1 MSIQPVLRAADRLRR
16 EKRFLLLYVC
26 AGCIVYFLL
35 ISKGLF
41 NHYDGLWHPA
51 RYYAGDWEVSIGR
64 WVWPLIDKLRFGL
77 VSASMN
83 TLISLLLTGI
93 GHIFLFDLFE
103 VRNDAGK
110 LMISLLWIGSTV
122 MSVALSY
129 VYMSTT
135 FAAAF
140 LFAAAAA
147 YWLIRRDTAAGLAV
161 SACFFALSMA
171 CYQGYIGVTCL
182 ILCAYLIFLCSR
194 TEKIAGIAKYCLR
207 TVGMIMLGGA
217 LYFAGTKLSVRIRHI
232 SLDQYGGAA
241 SITPGAILRNIPA
254 GVKLCYVEFYKFFGT
269 STRHNNY
276 FKENHAALLLF
287 AALMAVMAVCLL
299 RVAKKSIP
307 HVLLMLAG
315 AVLLPLAANFVLLI
329 AIESTYIQIQA
340 SSGMAMMPGV
350 LACMTYAA
358 AKGLLPQRA
367 ASGKKSPLFSGGFIL
382 ATLLTALLAWAEIC
396 SVTNDQL
403 AMEEGMTSTSTIAN
417 MIAED
422 LKEEGLITSDKKLCV
437 IGVPAKND
445 LFYKYQAWNEANRYA
460 RFGMWSTAPNCDF
473 YSWRSTYRYLC
484 GLSLNFCSSGEYNEL
499 KASKEVKKMPVYPED
514 GSIREVGD
522 FIVVKVSDKY

>member
-1 MSIQPVLRAADRLRR
+1 MAGFRK

-26 AGCIVYFLL
+26 AGCLVYFLL

-64 WVWPLIDKLRFGL
+64 WVWPLIDKMRFGL

-83 TLISLLLTGI
+83 TLISLLLTGA
-93 GHIFLFDLFE
+93 GHILLFSLFDVKKDLE
-103 VRNDAGK
+103 K
-110 LMISLLWIGSTV
+110 LLISLLWIGSTV

-129 VYMSTT
+129 VYMSVT

-140 LFAAAAA
+140 FFAAAAA
-147 YWLIRRDTAAGLAV
+147 FLLIRFDTAAGLV
-161 SACFFALSMA
+161 LSACSFALSMG

-182 ILCAYLIFLCSR
+182 VLCAYFILLCSR
-194 TEKIAGIAKYCLR
+194 IEKIGSIAKYCLR
-207 TVGMIMLGGA
+207 TAIMILLGGA
-217 LYFAGTKLSVRIRHI
+217 VYFAGTKISVRIRGI

-254 GVKLCYVEFYKFFGT
+254 GVKLCYTEFYKFFAT

-276 FKENHAALLLF
+276 FKENHATVLLF
-287 AALMAVMAVCLL
+287 AALMLLMAVCLFHA
-299 RVAKKSIP
+299 AKKSIL
-307 HVLLMLAG
+307 HALLMAVG

-340 SSGMAMMPGV
+340 SSGMAMMPAV
-350 LACMTYAA
+350 LVCMTYAA
-358 AKGLLPQRA
+358 L
-367 ASGKKSPLFSGGFIL
+367 SGIMPEAFERKPPLFCAGFAL
-382 ATLLTALLAWAEIC
+382 AAVLTALLAWVQIC

-403 AMEEGMTSTSTIAN
+403 AMEEGMTSVAAIAD
-417 MIAED
+417 MITED
-422 LKEEGLITSDKKLCV
+422 LKDEGLITADEKLCI
-437 IGVPAKND
+437 IGVPGENK

-460 RFGMWSTAPNCDF
+460 RFGMWSTAPDCDF

-484 GLSLNFCSSGEYNEL
+484 GLSLNFCSSGEYREL
-499 KASKEVKKMPVYPED
+499 KSMKEVKEMPVYPDE
-514 GSIREVGD
+514 GSIRRIGE